1 MVERQNVAS
10 RRERMSSLVVIK
22 YKGEQRERKR
32 ESAKSLVV
40 VVRMKTINI

>member
-22 YKGEQRERKR
+22 YKGEQRERER
-32 ESAKSLVV
+32 AKSLVV